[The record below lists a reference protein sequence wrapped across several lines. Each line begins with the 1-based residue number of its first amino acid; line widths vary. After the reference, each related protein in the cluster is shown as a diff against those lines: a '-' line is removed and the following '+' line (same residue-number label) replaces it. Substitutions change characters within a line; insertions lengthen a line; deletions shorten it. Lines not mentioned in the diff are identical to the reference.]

1 MAHKVLVVDDE
12 PDIVELLQHN
22 LVQEGYEMFSA
33 GNGME
38 ALNQARQHLPDLI
51 LLDLILPDMDGF
63 SICEILRCQ
72 PSTSNIPV
80 IVLTALAGEMPR
92 LHGFE
97 VGAADYCLKPI
108 RPRDLR
114 KRVRSVLET
123 SAARA
128 AALDAA
134 SESNGALVADHAAA
148 GTGWGRARY

>member
-12 PDIVELLQHN
+12 PDIVELLQYN
-22 LVQEGYEMFSA
+22 LVQEGYETFCA
-33 GNGME
+33 GSGME
-38 ALNQARQHLPDLI
+38 ALNQAREHLPDVI

-72 PSTSNIPV
+72 PSTANIPV
-80 IVLTALAGEMPR
+80 IVLTALAGEVPR

-114 KRVRSVLET
+114 ERVRNILDA

-128 AALDAA
+128 AAVDTEVENA
-134 SESNGALVADHAAA
+134 VA
-148 GTGWGRARY
+148 R

>member
-1 MAHKVLVVDDE
+1 VAHKVLVVDDE
-12 PDIVELLQHN
+12 PDIVELLRYN
-22 LVQEGYEMFSA
+22 LIQEGYETFSA
-33 GNGME
+33 GSGME
-38 ALNQARQHLPDLI
+38 ALNQARKYLPDLI

-72 PSTSNIPV
+72 PSTANIPV

-114 KRVRSVLET
+114 KRVRSILDAC
-123 SAARA
+123 AARA
-128 AALDAA
+128 APADAV
-134 SESNGALVADHAAA
+134 SESAVA
-148 GTGWGRARY
+148 R

>member
-1 MAHKVLVVDDE
+1 VDDE
-12 PDIVELLQHN
+12 PDIVELLRYN
-22 LVQEGYEMFSA
+22 LIQEGYETFSA
-33 GNGME
+33 GSGME
-38 ALNQARQHLPDLI
+38 ALNQARKHLPDVI

-72 PSTSNIPV
+72 PSTANIPV

-114 KRVRSVLET
+114 ERVRSILET
-123 SAARA
+123 FAART
-128 AALDAA
+128 AALDGGLENA
-134 SESNGALVADHAAA
+134 VA
-148 GTGWGRARY
+148 R

>member
-12 PDIVELLQHN
+12 PDIVELLRYN
-22 LVQEGYEMFSA
+22 LIQEGYETLSA

-38 ALNQARQHLPDLI
+38 ALNQARKHLPDVI

-72 PSTSNIPV
+72 PSTANIPV

-92 LHGFE
+92 LHGLE
-97 VGAADYCLKPI
+97 AGAADYCLKPI

-114 KRVRSVLET
+114 ERVRSILET
-123 SAARA
+123 SAATA
-128 AALDAA
+128 AAAEAGL
-134 SESNGALVADHAAA
+134 EHAVP
-148 GTGWGRARY
+148 R